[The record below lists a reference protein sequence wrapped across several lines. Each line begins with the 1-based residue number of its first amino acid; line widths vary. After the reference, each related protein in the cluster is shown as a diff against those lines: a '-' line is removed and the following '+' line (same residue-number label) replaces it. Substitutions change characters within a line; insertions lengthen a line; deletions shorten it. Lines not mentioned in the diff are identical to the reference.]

1 MSLVLILLVPMVVL
15 STGIQQRQGD
25 IGNANPVSPFPPES
39 QYLLILISKSLNIVC
54 VLLVTYLKSFL

>member
-15 STGIQQRQGD
+15 STGIPQRQGD
-25 IGNANPVSPFPPES
+25 IRNENPVFPFPPES
-39 QYLLILISKSLNIVC
+39 RHLLILISKSLSIVC